1 MNDSGADTRN
11 GAEPVIVVHGLWLHG
26 MVMGWLARRIAQRGF
41 DTHTYSYPSV
51 QLTLSENAARLAQFC
66 KKFAA
71 PRVHIVGH
79 SLGGLIALKML
90 ETTPEMHC
98 GRLVLVGTPYT
109 GSFAAQRLAQ
119 FPGGAALLGRSIA
132 EWLDGARP
140 AIRAE
145 AVGVIAGTRGLGL
158 GWLIAPDL
166 PRPHDGAVTVAE
178 TEIPGAHARILL
190 EVSHSEMLV
199 SREVAEQCGEFLA
212 HGRFAPA
219 A

>member
-1 MNDSGADTRN
+1 MSA
-11 GAEPVIVVHGLWLHG
+11 AEPVIIVHGLWLHG
-26 MVMGWLARRIAQRGF
+26 MVMGWLARRIAQCGF

-51 QLTLSENAARLAQFC
+51 QLTLSENAERLAQFC
-66 KKFAA
+66 AGLGAA
-71 PRVHIVGH
+71 RVHLVCH
-79 SLGGLIALKML
+79 SMGGLIAMKML
-90 ETTPEMHC
+90 ESTPALRC

-140 AIRAE
+140 AICAE

-158 GWLIAPDL
+158 GWVIAPDL

-178 TEIPGAHARILL
+178 TEIPGPHSRVLL
-190 EVSHSEMLV
+190 DVSHSEMLI
-199 SREVAEQCGEFLA
+199 SRAVADQCCEFLA

-219 A
+219 S

>member
-1 MNDSGADTRN
+1 MNAT
-11 GAEPVIVVHGLWLHG
+11 EPVIIVHGLWLHG
-26 MVMGWLARRIAQRGF
+26 MVMGWLARRIAQCGF
-41 DTHTYSYPSV
+41 DTHTYSYPSM
-51 QLTLSENAARLAQFC
+51 QLTLSENAERLAKFC
-66 KKFAA
+66 ADLNA
-71 PRVHIVGH
+71 PRMHIVGH

-90 ETTPEMHC
+90 ESTPALHC

-140 AIRAE
+140 AIPAGE
-145 AVGVIAGTRGLGL
+145 VGVIAGTRGIGL

-166 PRPHDGAVTVAE
+166 PRPHDGAVTLAE
-178 TEIPGAHARILL
+178 TEISGPHQRVVLD
-190 EVSHSEMLV
+190 VSHSEMLV
-199 SREVAEQCGEFLA
+199 SREVADQCCEFLR

-219 A
+219 P

>member
-1 MNDSGADTRN
+1 MSS
-11 GAEPVIVVHGLWLHG
+11 AEPVIIVHGLWLHG
-26 MVMGWLARRIAQRGF
+26 MVMGWLARRIAQHGF
-41 DTHTYSYPSV
+41 DTHSYSYPSV

-66 KKFAA
+66 KGLNA
-71 PRVHIVGH
+71 PRVHLVCH

-90 ETTPEMHC
+90 ETTPEIQC

-199 SREVAEQCGEFLA
+199 SREVADQCSTFLA
-212 HGRFAPA
+212 HGCFAPA

>member
-1 MNDSGADTRN
+1 MNA
-11 GAEPVIVVHGLWLHG
+11 AEPVIIVHGLWLHG
-26 MVMGWLARRIAQRGF
+26 MVMGWLARRIAQCGF

-66 KKFAA
+66 EGLGAA
-71 PRVHIVGH
+71 RVHMVCH
-79 SLGGLIALKML
+79 SMGGLIALKML
-90 ETTPEMHC
+90 ESTPALRC
-98 GRLVLVGTPYT
+98 DRLVLVGTPYT

-119 FPGGAALLGRSIA
+119 FPGGAALLGRSIG

-140 AIRAE
+140 AIRAD
-145 AVGVIAGTRGLGL
+145 AVGVSAGTRGFGL

-178 TEIPGAHARILL
+178 TEIPGPHGRVLL
-190 EVSHSEMLV
+190 DVSHSEMLI
-199 SREVAEQCGEFLA
+199 SREVAAQCCEFLA

-219 A
+219 P